1 MFGFRPEG
9 RKVQN
14 MDPLVEITS
23 YIMPTRVDAQVFLN
37 QEIRYDVL
45 ANYIA
50 KKAKEGYKIT
60 FMEII
65 IAAFVRAVSQLPEV
79 NRFVVNKTLYS
90 RKELTVS
97 FAILKHAEDDN
108 PPEETVVKVKFDPYD
123 TLYDVVSRV
132 KKDVIENQKPENS
145 NSTLKLVK
153 FLMNVP
159 MLPTIVVGFAKLL
172 DRYGLLPKVIIDLSP
187 FHTSMFIT
195 NMASIGMSNV
205 NHHIYNFGTTTLFV
219 SMGAV
224 KRSFKMLKDGSL
236 KRNRLLPLGI
246 TADER
251 VCAGAVYA
259 KLFAYV
265 MDFLNE
271 PEKLETP
278 PETVRFDKNCEYSEP
293 KVDLKYSKIN
303 FE

>member
-1 MFGFRPEG
+1 MFGIRPEG
-9 RKVQN
+9 KKVKN

-37 QEIRYDVL
+37 QDLQYDVL

-65 IAAFVRAVSQLPEV
+65 IAAFVRSVSQLPEV
-79 NRFVVNKTLYS
+79 NRFVVNKMLYS

-97 FAILKHAEDDN
+97 FTILRHVEEGA
-108 PPEETVVKVKFDPYD
+108 PLEETVVKVKFDPYD
-123 TLYDVVSRV
+123 TIYDVVARV
-132 KKDVIENQKPENS
+132 KKDVIENQKPETN
-145 NSTLKLVK
+145 NSTLKLAK
-153 FLMNVP
+153 FLMKVP
-159 MLPTIVVGFAKLL
+159 LLPTVAVGFLKFL
-172 DRYGLLPKVIIDLSP
+172 DRYGLMPKIIVDLSP

-195 NMASIGMSNV
+195 NMASIGMANV
-205 NHHIYNFGTTTLFV
+205 NHHVYNFGTTTMFI

-224 KRSFKMLKDGSL
+224 KRSFKMLKDGSI
-236 KRNRLLPLGI
+236 KRNRLLPLGV

-259 KLFAYV
+259 KLFAYI
-265 MDFLNE
+265 MEYLNE

-278 PETVRFDKNCEYSEP
+278 PETVKFDEGCEYSAP
-293 KVDLKYSKIN
+293 KIDLKYSKIN